1 MPIFRKS
8 KKDSEYEKEKDL
20 LMKGTKSRGR
30 KEPKKPWGK
39 KERLLVLLILVA
51 TIGLS
56 AILALSSRAWKL
68 PGLPRFKLPAIN
80 LPFTGEETIVIE
92 GDKERLEKTT
102 RSEEAIQ
109 KFREQTVKLSGVYG
123 LYVVDLETGFSFGV
137 NELDTF
143 EPASLNK
150 LPVMAALYME
160 AESLRPGGTASPE
173 GESYLESKYKL
184 KDSDKATG
192 AGSLFTR
199 PGGYEITYRNL
210 IRLMGKQSDNT
221 AFNIV
226 KNLLGD
232 EKIEQAILRIGM
244 KDTSLTKNETT
255 PVDIGIFFEELWHGN
270 IVSPEYRDELLGF
283 LTDTLYESWITEG
296 VPDEI
301 RVAHKYGRE
310 THVVNDAGIVY
321 AQDPFVLVIMS
332 KGVIEREADA
342 IFPDLARIV
351 YEAKLAN

>member
-1 MPIFRKS
+1 MPILRKS
-8 KKDSEYEKEKDL
+8 KKDIGYEKEKELSDES
-20 LMKGTKSRGR
+20 TKVRRR

-39 KERLLVLLILVA
+39 KERLLVLFILA
-51 TIGLS
+51 ITIGSS

-68 PGLPRFKLPAIN
+68 PGILRIKLPTIN

-92 GDKERLEKTT
+92 GDKERLEKTV

-109 KFREQTVKLSGVYG
+109 KFKEQTSKLSGVYG
-123 LYVVDLETGFSFGV
+123 LYVVDLDTGFSYGV
-137 NELDTF
+137 NEREVF

-150 LPVMAALYME
+150 LPVIAALYME
-160 AESLRPGGTASPE
+160 AEKGSLD
-173 GESYLESKYKL
+173 LESKYKL
-184 KDSDKATG
+184 KNSDKATG

-199 PGGYEITYRNL
+199 PEGYEITYRNL

-221 AFNIV
+221 AFNIA

-270 IVSPEYRDELLGF
+270 ILSPEHRDELLGF

-321 AQDPFVLVIMS
+321 AQDPFVVVIMS
-332 KGVIEREADA
+332 KGVIEREADLA
-342 IFPDLARIV
+342 LPDLARIV
-351 YEAKLAN
+351 YESQ